1 MEHHPDKGG
10 NEEHFKKLGECHNVA
25 KANCEPKDEPE
36 NKESAEQPEP
46 AGPVAA
52 DAVSTNLPELE
63 DAEVPKEEPAAAPAL
78 EDTPALEDAPKKP
91 KNEEAENLLKKNY
104 QN

>member
-1 MEHHPDKGG
+1 MS
-10 NEEHFKKLGECHNVA
+10 VA

-46 AGPVAA
+46 TGPVAA
-52 DAVSTNLPELE
+52 DAVSTNMPELE
-63 DAEVPKEEPAAAPAL
+63 DAEGPKEEPAAAPAL
-78 EDTPALEDAPKKP
+78 EDTPALEDALEDAQKNLKMKKHR
-91 KNEEAENLLKKNY
+91 NLLKKNY